1 MVHQAP
7 RKNAGERRRALP
19 AAVQKSMRAGFLDLR
34 GVILLVPF
42 LSIAC
47 VSHTTKPYRVDVM
60 GGVSRAAPPSLC
72 PPGPRLDV
80 VEMTGG
86 RSGDHDV
93 FKLYRPAP
101 CGASTGSE
109 LGALAYVS
117 RAPGAKRWV
126 LVLPI
131 WGSSTYPPRKLVTWL
146 THGSSGRATNVL
158 WIQDPGRASLIDFP
172 SLRAAPSSEE
182 FLTVLSRSADCIG
195 AAAED
200 VRGWLDWVL
209 HQPSADPHRVGLVG
223 CSIGAMVGS
232 LAMGRDGRFGAGVF
246 VMGGGHLDEILS
258 TCYGEEAEVRRHA
271 AEAFGWS
278 QEEFQREV
286 AGPLAAVDP
295 VAVGGNIDPEDVL
308 FIDAGRDSC
317 IPSSARDGLW
327 EAMGRPERVT
337 LDYDH
342 KTSFLSMT
350 FLGLDRTTQR
360 VVEFLDA
367 KLPEPAI
374 AAPPL
379 PSTAVRTQPQ

>member
-1 MVHQAP
+1 
-7 RKNAGERRRALP
+7 
-19 AAVQKSMRAGFLDLR
+19 
-34 GVILLVPF
+34 
-42 LSIAC
+42 
-47 VSHTTKPYRVDVM
+47 
-60 GGVSRAAPPSLC
+60 
-72 PPGPRLDV
+72 
-80 VEMTGG
+80 MTGG

-93 FKLYRPAP
+93 LKLYRPAP
-101 CGASTGSE
+101 CGSSQDPQ

-146 THGSSGRATNVL
+146 THGSGGQGTNVL
-158 WIQDPGRASLIDFP
+158 WIQDPARANLIDYP
-172 SLRAAPSSEE
+172 SLRAAPSPEE
-182 FLTVLSRSADCIG
+182 FLAVLSRSADCIG

-200 VRGWLDWVL
+200 VRGWMDWVL
-209 HQPSADPHRVGLVG
+209 QRPGADPRRVGLVG

-232 LAMGRDGRFGAGVF
+232 LAMGRAGRFGAGVF

-271 AEAFGWS
+271 AEVFGWS

-295 VAVGGNIDPEDVL
+295 VAVAGNIDPEGVL

-317 IPSSARDGLW
+317 IPPSARDGLW

-350 FLGLDRTTQR
+350 FLGFDRTTQR

-374 AAPPL
+374 AAPSL
-379 PSTAVRTQPQ
+379 ASTAVRAQPQ